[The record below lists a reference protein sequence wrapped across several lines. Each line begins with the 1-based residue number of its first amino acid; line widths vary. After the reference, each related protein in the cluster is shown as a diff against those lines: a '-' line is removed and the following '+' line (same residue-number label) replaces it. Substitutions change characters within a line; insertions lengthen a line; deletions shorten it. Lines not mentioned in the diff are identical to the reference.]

1 MSPTVWTPSGT
12 SATTNITYSCSGTG
26 SCTCGTCNQEAV
38 TINEQAPIV
47 LTSQTLAIPAIA
59 FHYTQ
64 NIPSNT
70 WTIVH
75 NLNFYPNITVV
86 DSGGSQIEGEVN
98 YLDSNSLVL
107 TFSSAF
113 SGYAYLS

>member
-75 NLNFYPNITVV
+75 NLNFYPNVTVV
-86 DSGGSQIEGEVN
+86 DSAGTNVEGEIH
-98 YLDSNSLVL
+98 YTDSNNL
-107 TFSSAF
+107 TILFTSAF
-113 SGYAYLS
+113 SGSAYLS